1 LSSSAGAN
9 EALIEHRGGCHCGRV
24 RFAVAAPAE
33 IEVSECNCSICQKRG
48 ALWAPVPA
56 AQFSLMRGQDALADY
71 QFNRKK
77 IHHLFCESCG
87 IGSFSRGTAP
97 NGQETVMLNVRCL
110 DGVDVDSLKVKK
122 VDGRSY

>member
-1 LSSSAGAN
+1 MA
-9 EALIEHRGGCHCGRV
+9 ETQTYEGGCHCGRV
-24 RFAVAAPAE
+24 RFRVETALTQA
-33 IEVSECNCSICQKRG
+33 IECNCSICQKRG
-48 ALWAPVPA
+48 ALWASVPA
-56 AQFSLMRGQDALADY
+56 AQFLLMRGQDALADY

-110 DGVDVDSLKVKK
+110 DGVDVAAIERRPFDGKK
-122 VDGRSY
+122 L